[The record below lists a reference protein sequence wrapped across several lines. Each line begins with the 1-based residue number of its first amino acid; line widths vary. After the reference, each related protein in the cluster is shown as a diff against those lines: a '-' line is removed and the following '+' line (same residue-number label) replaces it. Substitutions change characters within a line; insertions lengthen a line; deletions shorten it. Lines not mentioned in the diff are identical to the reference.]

1 MTRRCISRSQLLNH
15 EAESQTLGSRVLR
28 DHSGDES
35 GGSVTPRWVCHVVA
49 YKIRRSD
56 SNFPTRCWDRFVE
69 RVIGSAVELIRRRVV
84 GCVSAG
90 VLSVWDQF
98 WLSWQA

>member
-1 MTRRCISRSQLLNH
+1 MTRQCSSRSHLPYH
-15 EAESQTLGSRVLR
+15 EEVSQTFGSGVLR

-35 GGSVTPRWVCHVVA
+35 GVSVTPRWMCHVVA

-69 RVIGSAVELIRRRVV
+69 SVIGSAVDVVRRRIVET
-84 GCVSAG
+84 VSAG
-90 VLSVWDQF
+90 VLSVWDRC